1 MVRGQPRE
9 RLVLPVTS
17 PERTRLAVLGSPIA
31 HSKSPAI
38 HRAAYAVLGLDW
50 SYEAVDV
57 AAPALA
63 EYMES
68 RDASW
73 RGLSLTMPL
82 KRDILP
88 LLSSREDLVDTV
100 GGANTVLFTDD
111 GPRGFNTDVQGAAES
126 FRAVGVERLD
136 YVQLLGAGATAA
148 SMLVAVA
155 SMGAS
160 QVAVSARAPER
171 AQYLVELG
179 ERVGVSVQ
187 VHPWTAVVDGAPDAI
202 ISTVPGGENDLTFG
216 ESIRARA
223 VLFDVAYDPWP
234 SALATAWAEVG
245 GTVISGHDLLVNQAV
260 GQIRIFLTGDQH
272 QALPNEAAV
281 VAAMQSAVWED

>member
-1 MVRGQPRE
+1 M
-9 RLVLPVTS
+9 TS

-50 SYEAVDV
+50 TYEAADV
-57 AAPALA
+57 TAPALA
-63 EYMES
+63 EYVES

-111 GPRGFNTDVQGAAES
+111 GPRGFNTDVQGAVES
-126 FRAVGVERLD
+126 FRGVGVESLE

-155 SMGAS
+155 SMGAGRAL
-160 QVAVSARAPER
+160 VNARTPER
-171 AQYLVELG
+171 AQYLIELG
-179 ERVGVSVQ
+179 GRIGVEVTVQ
-187 VHPWTAVVDGAPDAI
+187 SWTATAAPAPDAI
-202 ISTVPGGENDLTFG
+202 ISTVPGGQNDLLF
-216 ESIRARA
+216 EASIRENA
-223 VLFDVAYDPWP
+223 VLFDVTYEPWP

-260 GQIRIFLTGDQH
+260 GQIRIFLTGDQRRP
-272 QALPNEAAV
+272 LPNEAAV
-281 VAAMQSAVWED
+281 VAAMRAAVVASM

>member
-9 RLVLPVTS
+9 RLLLPVTS

-38 HRAAYAVLGLDW
+38 HRAAYAVLGLNW
-50 SYEAVDV
+50 GYEAVDV

-63 EYMES
+63 EYVES
-68 RDASW
+68 RDSSW

-111 GPRGFNTDVQGAAES
+111 GPRGFNTDVQGAVES
-126 FRAVGVERLD
+126 FRGVGVESLD

-155 SMGAS
+155 SMGATR
-160 QVAVSARAPER
+160 ALVSARTPEK

-179 ERVGVSVQ
+179 ERVGVSVAVQ
-187 VHPWTAVVDGAPDAI
+187 PWAAAIDGAPDAV
-202 ISTVPGGENDLTFG
+202 ISTVPGGENGLLFA
-216 ESIRARA
+216 EPIREHS

-234 SALATAWAEVG
+234 SALATAWAEAG

-281 VAAMQSAVWED
+281 VAAMRAAVWKD